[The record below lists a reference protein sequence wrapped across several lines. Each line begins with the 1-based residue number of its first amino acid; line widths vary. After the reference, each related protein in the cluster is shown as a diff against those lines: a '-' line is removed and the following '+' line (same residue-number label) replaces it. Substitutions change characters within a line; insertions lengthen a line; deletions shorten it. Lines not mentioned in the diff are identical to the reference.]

1 MGMLVL
7 PASADNIVEAGG
19 EFTFCEIML
28 LPLFETSSSEAE
40 PPVPAVGLMLS

>member
-1 MGMLVL
+1 MMGMLVL
-7 PASADNIVEAGG
+7 PASTEAG
-19 EFTFCEIML
+19 EITFCKLLWLL